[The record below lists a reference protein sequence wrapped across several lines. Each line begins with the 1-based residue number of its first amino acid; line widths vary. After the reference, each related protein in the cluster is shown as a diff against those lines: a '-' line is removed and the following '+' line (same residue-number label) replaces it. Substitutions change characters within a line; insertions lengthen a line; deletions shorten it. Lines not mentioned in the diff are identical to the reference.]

1 MALDPMMINPVLDIY
16 KKMIAECEEKQI
28 SGENFDKMCEVYDRI
43 EQLGKELS
51 DFNEFNAI
59 VMRENLYGMFGD
71 YYGRALMD
79 VAKSNETD
87 GYDDAQLLKNN
98 LEALKDAIKTIK
110 EEYKNALSRAENEGD
125 RREVE
130 VLHNPDSIIKPIED
144 LIALGEE
151 EGMTYPD
158 FLRIQ
163 IERGL
168 DKAAE
173 GTVATKSGLQFIK
186 GSVECNPSSPYELRI
201 WEEKYKS
208 FEAISAKSKFGVPNL
223 MELSMADDDIER
235 KYYFQDEQ
243 FRKITKIWEGLLSS
257 LSLWSLAHAS
267 FAPYIDPWK
276 RFDNPPEQV
285 RYEINV
291 TPGFF
296 VQELAQLEE
305 IFGIG
310 FYDIFTHETF
320 LWSVKYNYIEY
331 SCEFVKFLARKV
343 FPHCKPFQKLPEE
356 LIHER
361 KEFSIHGP
369 NKEDREENPLIS
381 LPAER
386 IRDWYDSVYGEGTYD
401 GKFTAKYGPI
411 PKSKSV
417 AEPWSEN
424 FTI

>member
-1 MALDPMMINPVLDIY
+1 MAIDPMMINPILDIY
-16 KKMIAECEEKQI
+16 KKMIVECEEKQI

-267 FAPYIDPWK
+267 CTIH
-276 RFDNPPEQV
+276 RSM
-285 RYEINV
+285 
-291 TPGFF
+291 
-296 VQELAQLEE
+296 EE
-305 IFGIG
+305 
-310 FYDIFTHETF
+310 
-320 LWSVKYNYIEY
+320 V
-331 SCEFVKFLARKV
+331 
-343 FPHCKPFQKLPEE
+343 
-356 LIHER
+356 
-361 KEFSIHGP
+361 
-369 NKEDREENPLIS
+369 
-381 LPAER
+381 
-386 IRDWYDSVYGEGTYD
+386 
-401 GKFTAKYGPI
+401 
-411 PKSKSV
+411 
-417 AEPWSEN
+417 
-424 FTI
+424 